1 MTHPALLV
9 ALALIAGAAHA
20 NDGKALF
27 AQHCATCHRDDGSG
41 TVGLAPALKG
51 EHWAQLGAER
61 SYLPSVMLHG
71 LSGPIKVAGQAFVG
85 AMPGL
90 AAQLDDAALAA
101 IATHLRGLQGA
112 AGDKAY
118 SADEFKAVRAA
129 AGGPAQ
135 TRQLRVKL
143 VGN

>member
-1 MTHPALLV
+1 MVLGLITGV
-9 ALALIAGAAHA
+9 AAA

-41 TVGLAPALKG
+41 TVGLAPALQG
-51 EHWAQLGAER
+51 EHWAKLGAER

-71 LSGPIKVAGQAFVG
+71 LSGPIKVAGQPFLG

-112 AGDKAY
+112 AGNKAY
-118 SADEFKAVRAA
+118 TADEFKAVRAA
-129 AGGPAQ
+129 TGGPAL
-135 TRQLRVKL
+135 TRQLRIKL

>member
-1 MTHPALLV
+1 MVLGLITGV
-9 ALALIAGAAHA
+9 AAA

-41 TVGLAPALKG
+41 TVGLAPALQG
-51 EHWAQLGAER
+51 EHWAKLGAER

-71 LSGPIKVAGQAFVG
+71 LSGPIKVAGQPFLG

-101 IATHLRGLQGA
+101 IATYVRGLQGA
-112 AGDKAY
+112 TGNKAY
-118 SADEFKAVRAA
+118 TADEFKAVRAA
-129 AGGPAQ
+129 AGGPAL
-135 TRQLRVKL
+135 TRQLRIKL